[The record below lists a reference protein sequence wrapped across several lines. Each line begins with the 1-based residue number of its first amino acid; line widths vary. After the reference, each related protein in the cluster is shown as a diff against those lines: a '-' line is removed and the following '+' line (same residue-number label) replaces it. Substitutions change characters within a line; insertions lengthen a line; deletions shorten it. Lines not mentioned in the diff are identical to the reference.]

1 MESSMTISR
10 HVILLKA
17 GIVVSFLTLLVFVI
31 LARDTLPVYGNL
43 VRLAAERSGGGFI
56 AGLLPPSSPYAVFA
70 GIGTAVLFAFVSQ
83 VLLFYFFEKTQA
95 IEVRLLGMFLFSFTF
110 EILRIVIP
118 LKTTMQLSGYIPVIT
133 SRLIVFGR
141 FYGMF
146 ALFAAG
152 LYVSGLK
159 IRREETIIFTIAVAA
174 LLLTFR
180 IPIDS
185 FSYDTSLYPVIGFSN
200 TFEIVSV
207 VITILSM
214 LCFASGAYTRGNREY
229 YFIALGI
236 IATAAGRRL
245 LFTADTWII
254 LVLGIA
260 VLFFATWYT
269 GAQFRRMYLW
279 A

>member
-1 MESSMTISR
+1 MVMTTSR

-17 GIVVSFLTLLVFVI
+17 GIAVSFLTLLVFVI
-31 LARDTLPVYGNL
+31 FARDTLPVYGDI
-43 VRLAAERSGGGFI
+43 VMQAAERSGGGFI
-56 AGLLPPSSPYAVFA
+56 AGLLPPFSPYAVFA

-118 LKTTMQLSGYIPVIT
+118 LKTVMQLSGYIPVIT

-174 LLLTFR
+174 LLFALR
-180 IPIDS
+180 IPVDS
-185 FSYDTSLYPVIGFSN
+185 FSYDTSLYPLTGFSYMFGIVN
-200 TFEIVSV
+200 TVIVM
-207 VITILSM
+207 LSI
-214 LCFASGAYTRGNREY
+214 LCFLSGAYTRGSREY

-236 IATAAGRRL
+236 MAAAAGRRM
-245 LFTADTWII
+245 LFTADTWIM
-254 LVLGIA
+254 LVSAAA